1 MPINNNLFGVYKSL
15 RVDGNVV
22 VASSASR
29 NRSMTTT
36 SKNFIQGTPKAR
48 ILDIGGTKEQITI
61 DAPILLGGGSAV
73 DGRNLANNRLD
84 SLLNP
89 TTATLPILSR
99 AVYTV
104 NQSGGNVSI
113 TLESDGDPA
122 TNTVFEV
129 RSSEVTELDPI
140 ANTPTRQARFYD
152 FRVTIGTRSYYIM
165 EASVTVEA
173 NTEEAYFLIPGGTS
187 IDGSGNLTPATS
199 NVGGVTW
206 KLGKQFPFL
215 GINGIKISGKG
226 KAAVVLVDGNSDGDF
241 VDVADST
248 TNIDLTSGSTDITFQ
263 KPGLVVSAD
272 ANFQLE
278 IADPANSDWIPLL
291 PDTIDLTR
299 SVVTTENFRVETGL
313 LTVDFD
319 FYCWVS

>member
-29 NRSMTTT
+29 NRSMTTA

-113 TLESDGDPA
+113 TLESDGDPES
-122 TNTVFEV
+122 NTVFEV

-140 ANTPTRQARFYD
+140 ANTPTRQARFFD

-173 NTEEAYFLIPGGTS
+173 NTEEAYFLIPGGVS

-226 KAAVVLVDGNSDGDF
+226 KAAVVLRDINSDGDYL
-241 VDVADST
+241 DTNES
-248 TNIDLTSGSTDITFQ
+248 TNINLTSGSSDITFQ

>member
-1 MPINNNLFGVYKSL
+1 
-15 RVDGNVV
+15 
-22 VASSASR
+22 
-29 NRSMTTT
+29 
-36 SKNFIQGTPKAR
+36 
-48 ILDIGGTKEQITI
+48 
-61 DAPILLGGGSAV
+61 
-73 DGRNLANNRLD
+73 
-84 SLLNP
+84 
-89 TTATLPILSR
+89 
-99 AVYTV
+99 
-104 NQSGGNVSI
+104 
-113 TLESDGDPA
+113 
-122 TNTVFEV
+122 
-129 RSSEVTELDPI
+129 
-140 ANTPTRQARFYD
+140 
-152 FRVTIGTRSYYIM
+152 M

>member
-29 NRSMTTT
+29 NRTMTT
-36 SKNFIQGTPKAR
+36 SAKNFIQGTPKAR
-48 ILDIGGTKEQITI
+48 ILDIGGTKESITI
-61 DAPILLGGGSAV
+61 DAPILLGGGSTV
-73 DGRNLANNRLD
+73 DGRNLANNRL
-84 SLLNP
+84 SALLNP
-89 TTATLPILSR
+89 ASATLPILSR

-122 TNTVFEV
+122 SNTVFEV
-129 RSSEVTELDPI
+129 RSSEVAELDPI
-140 ANTPTRQARFYD
+140 LNTPTRQARFYD

-173 NTEEAYFLIPGGTS
+173 NTEEAYFLIPGGTAV
-187 IDGSGNLTPATS
+187 DGSGNLTPATS

-226 KAAVVLVDGNSDGDF
+226 KAAVVLVDSNSDGDYL
-241 VDVADST
+241 DNNES
-248 TNIDLTSGSTDITFQ
+248 TNINLTAGSSDITFQ

-291 PDTIDLTR
+291 PDTLDLTR

>member
-1 MPINNNLFGVYKSL
+1 
-15 RVDGNVV
+15 
-22 VASSASR
+22 
-29 NRSMTTT
+29 
-36 SKNFIQGTPKAR
+36 
-48 ILDIGGTKEQITI
+48 
-61 DAPILLGGGSAV
+61 
-73 DGRNLANNRLD
+73 
-84 SLLNP
+84 
-89 TTATLPILSR
+89 
-99 AVYTV
+99 
-104 NQSGGNVSI
+104 
-113 TLESDGDPA
+113 
-122 TNTVFEV
+122 
-129 RSSEVTELDPI
+129 
-140 ANTPTRQARFYD
+140 
-152 FRVTIGTRSYYIM
+152 M

-173 NTEEAYFLIPGGTS
+173 NTEEAYFLIPGGTA

-226 KAAVVLVDGNSDGDF
+226 KAAVVLVDSNNDGDYL
-241 VDVADST
+241 DANES
-248 TNIDLTSGSTDITFQ
+248 TNINLTSGSSDITFQ

-278 IADPANSDWIPLL
+278 IADPAHSSWIPLL
-291 PDTIDLTR
+291 PNTLDLTR

>member
-29 NRSMTTT
+29 NRSMTTA

-113 TLESDGDPA
+113 TLESDGDPES
-122 TNTVFEV
+122 NTVFEV

-140 ANTPTRQARFYD
+140 QNTPTRQARFYD

-173 NTEEAYFLIPGGTS
+173 NTEEAYFLIPGGVA
-187 IDGSGNLTPATS
+187 IDGSGVLTPATAT
-199 NVGGVTW
+199 VGGVTW

-226 KAAVVLVDGNSDGDF
+226 KAAVVLRDINSDGDYL
-241 VDVADST
+241 DANES
-248 TNIDLTSGSTDITFQ
+248 TNINLTSGSSDITFQ
-263 KPGLVVSAD
+263 KPGMVVSAD

-278 IADPANSDWIPLL
+278 IADPANSNWIPLL

>member
-226 KAAVVLVDGNSDGDF
+226 KAAVVLVDGNTDGDF

-278 IADPANSDWIPLL
+278 IADPANSNWIPLL